1 MKIFTFLEEGQ
12 DVLVAP
18 ARITEGFPFV
28 VILGVAANVEHVVK
42 HAGPAK
48 DFPAWPEKKKIT
60 SSV

>member
-18 ARITEGFPFV
+18 AWITEGFPLV
-28 VILGVAANVEHVVK
+28 VILGVAANVEHVVE
-42 HAGPAK
+42 HAGPAQ
-48 DFPAWPEKKKIT
+48 DFPARPEKKST